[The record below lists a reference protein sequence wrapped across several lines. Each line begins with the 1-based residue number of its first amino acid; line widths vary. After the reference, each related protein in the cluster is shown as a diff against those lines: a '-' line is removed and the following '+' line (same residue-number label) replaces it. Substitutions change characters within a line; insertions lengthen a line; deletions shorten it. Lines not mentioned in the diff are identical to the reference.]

1 MIIKNAQVVDS
12 QNTQCVDVRIT
23 DGTITQLGENLKA
36 IDGNT
41 KIIDAKG
48 FTLLPAFIDMH
59 AHFREP
65 GMTDKEE
72 IATGSAS
79 AAKGGYTFV
88 NLMANTNPI
97 CSTLE
102 QAKWVQEKA
111 KEIGLVDVNQ
121 VLSMT
126 QNFDGK
132 TLTHIENETNPIAII
147 SEDGKGVMNS
157 GTMAKIMKL
166 ASEKNIIVQSHA
178 EDMEISKYDYRLA
191 ENLETARNIL
201 LASYYKTK
209 LHMSHVSTKESM
221 EYIISA
227 KNKGIPVTSEVAP
240 HHIWFWDFDYK
251 VNPPIRQKD
260 DVEFL
265 IHAMK
270 HGDVDIIATDHAPHT
285 LADKEKG
292 APGISGLE
300 TAFAVCYTKLVKEN
314 HLSLNRLCDMMSR
327 NPAKLLAL
335 NKGLIQVGYDGD
347 VVLVDTNKTATVDS
361 STFLSKGKN
370 TPFHGVTL
378 TGEVLLTIKAGKI
391 TYQKEGVLSV

>member
-1 MIIKNAQVVDS
+1 MIIKNAVVIDS
-12 QNTQCVDVRIT
+12 QGTQCIDVRIT
-23 DGTITQLGENLKA
+23 DGKITELGENLTA
-36 IDGNT
+36 FHT
-41 KIIDAKG
+41 STQVIDAKG
-48 FTLLPAFIDMH
+48 LTLLPAFIDMH

-65 GMTDKEE
+65 GMTHKED

-97 CSTLE
+97 CSSLE
-102 QAKWVQEKA
+102 QANWVQQKA
-111 KEIGLVDVNQ
+111 KEIGLIDVNQ
-121 VLSMT
+121 VLSIT

-132 TLTHIENETNPIAII
+132 TLTHLENEIMPIPII
-147 SEDGKGVMNS
+147 SEDGRGVMSNDS
-157 GTMAKIMKL
+157 MAKAMKL

-201 LASYYKTK
+201 LAGYYKTK

-221 EYIISA
+221 EYIIAA
-227 KNKGIPVTSEVAP
+227 KNKGIQVTSEVAP
-240 HHIWFWDFDYK
+240 HHIWFWDLDYK
-251 VNPPIRQKD
+251 VNPPIRKKD
-260 DVEFL
+260 DVVFL

-285 LADKEKG
+285 QIDKEKG

-300 TAFAVCYTKLVKEN
+300 TAFAVCYTVLVKEN
-314 HLSLNRLCDMMSR
+314 NLSLNRLCDMMSL
-327 NPAKLLAL
+327 NPAKLLGL
-335 NKGLIQVGYDGD
+335 NKGLIAVGYDGD
-347 VVLVDTNKTATVDS
+347 VVLVDTNKTTIVDS

-370 TPFHGVTL
+370 TPFNGVKL
-378 TGEVLLTIKAGKI
+378 SGEVILTIKAGKI
-391 TYQKEGVLSV
+391 TYQKEGVLTL